1 VLAPVVTN
9 NIDSSLTAVLQGVIL
24 LVILFVLP
32 GGLVSLPRLWRR
44 RKNDDRG
51 MPAGGA
57 AASRA
62 GVATVSPTPADATSA
77 PTPPPSTQSPPTQSQ
92 EKRQEP

>member
-1 VLAPVVTN
+1 VTN

-44 RKNDDRG
+44 RKRDDRG

-62 GVATVSPTPADATSA
+62 GVATVSPTQADPTSA
-77 PTPPPSTQSPPTQSQ
+77 PHPPT
-92 EKRQEP
+92 PAD

>member
-1 VLAPVVTN
+1 VLAPQLTN
-9 NIDSSLTAVLQGVIL
+9 AVDSSLTAVLQGVIL

-44 RKNDDRG
+44 RKNEHRG

-57 AASRA
+57 GSAQAAT
-62 GVATVSPTPADATSA
+62 ATIAPSAPSTSA
-77 PTPPPSTQSPPTQSQ
+77 PEPIPPTQSQ
-92 EKRQEP
+92 EKRQDT